1 MYQYSG
7 SDHREWLMG
16 SVYRTLGS
24 ANETVKKEKKS
35 TLVLQLL
42 SPLQL
47 NKPVQ
52 CDEENIIYFDNSY
65 CFLLWLLHFNY
76 IVLP

>member
-24 ANETVKKEKKS
+24 VNETVKKKF
-35 TLVLQLL
+35 VLQLL

-52 CDEENIIYFDNSY
+52 YDEENIIYFDNSY